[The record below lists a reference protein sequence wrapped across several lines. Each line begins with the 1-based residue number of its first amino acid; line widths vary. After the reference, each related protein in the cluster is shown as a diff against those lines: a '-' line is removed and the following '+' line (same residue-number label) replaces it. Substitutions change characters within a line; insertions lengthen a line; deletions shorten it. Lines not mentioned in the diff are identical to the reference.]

1 LTFKL
6 AITVMSEL
14 TVQQIE
20 QFKLALLKER
30 ALLTRTVEAESESA
44 KTVELDQSKVGR
56 LSRMDALQGQAMS
69 QETKQRHET
78 GLRNITAALSR
89 IESGDYGYCSRCD
102 EVISTGRLEVDPAA
116 SLCINCANQAER
128 V

>member
-1 LTFKL
+1 
-6 AITVMSEL
+6 MNEL
-14 TVQQIE
+14 SAEQIE
-20 QFKLALLKER
+20 IFKQALLKER
-30 ALLTRTVEAESESA
+30 ALLKDTVAAESESA
-44 KTVELDQSKVGR
+44 KTVELDQSIVGR

-69 QETKQRHET
+69 QETKLRHEE

-89 IESGDYGYCSRCD
+89 IESGDYGYCVHCD

-128 V
+128 I